1 MKVHRDLRSA
11 WGLATLLLGA
21 TQILISHI
29 ANAQIQA
36 TQGVAPT
43 PESPTQ
49 FQTEFHSPMVLTAPF
64 PLTDRSQ
71 WGTGNWTDPSIFQQL
86 FDYRCDG
93 IAISLL
99 RMRAELVDNGNLEIQ
114 VKGKLDAIKG
124 HDKRVNLKLDFINAD
139 KVAASGYSNKINA
152 PDEEVS
158 SFHFKLTIPAGTI
171 QDGTLLRITFSDYD
185 D

>member
-1 MKVHRDLRSA
+1 MKTLGDFRSA
-11 WGLATLLLGA
+11 RGLAAFLLA
-21 TQILISHI
+21 TVHIL
-29 ANAQIQA
+29 APRFAAAEIQA

-43 PESPTQ
+43 PESPAQ

-71 WGTGNWTDPSIFQQL
+71 WGTGNWTDPSLFQQL

-124 HDKRVNLKLDFINAD
+124 HDKRVNLKFDFINGD

-158 SFHFKLTIPAGTI
+158 SFHFKFTIPASVV
-171 QDGTLLRITFSDYD
+171 QDGTVLRITFSDYD

>member
-1 MKVHRDLRSA
+1 MKTHGASRSA
-11 WGLATLLLGA
+11 RGLVMLLLGA
-21 TQILISHI
+21 TQILLPHT
-29 ANAQIQA
+29 AVAEIQA

-43 PESPTQ
+43 PESPAQ

-64 PLTDRSQ
+64 PLNDRGQ
-71 WGTGNWTDPSIFQQL
+71 WGTGNWTDPAVFQQL

-124 HDKRVNLKLDFINAD
+124 HDKRVNLKLDFIDGD
-139 KVAASGYSNKINA
+139 KVAASGYSNKISA

-158 SFHFKLTIPAGTI
+158 SFHFKLIIPASAI